1 MLLQYPD
8 DLLFRIPALLHL
20 SSLVQ
25 STRELQLRLVEIS
38 GGRSY
43 SCSDHLAHYRFW
55 RASTAS
61 GRHLERPIL
70 GRTVPDP
77 THSHTRFAA
86 DALNN

>member
-38 GGRSY
+38 GGRSHD
-43 SCSDHLAHYRFW
+43 SQLSPR
-55 RASTAS
+55 
-61 GRHLERPIL
+61 
-70 GRTVPDP
+70 
-77 THSHTRFAA
+77 
-86 DALNN
+86 